1 MSEAKT
7 KGSITRR
14 ARGSGGATIDSVAK
28 LAGVG
33 PTTVSRAINT
43 PDKVA
48 RMTLERVN
56 QAIAATGYVPNLLA
70 GGLASRRTR
79 LIAAIVPSIANAVYA
94 QTIQTFTQRIK
105 ENGYQVLLGE
115 TDHDQQTE
123 EELVAAVL
131 SRRPDSILLTGIQ
144 HSAKCRRQ
152 LMSAGIPI
160 IEIWDITPTPLDVVV
175 GFSHTAVGSA
185 VAQYLFNKGYKS
197 FGYASVGDPR
207 AVVRDEAYKRELNR
221 LGIDTVHSAM
231 RQVTSSI
238 AVGRQL
244 LPDLLA
250 VAGDDPMA
258 IFCSSDIIAHG
269 VLIEAQARG
278 LSVPD
283 DLAIVGFGDQNF
295 AAHTYPALTT
305 VKIDFQKI
313 GRIAAERLLTRLESE
328 ELPTQVND
336 VGFEILERQTA

>member
-1 MSEAKT
+1 MADVNIGKLT
-7 KGSITRR
+7 RTRR
-14 ARGSGGATIDSVAK
+14 RGSGGATIDIVAK
-28 LAGVG
+28 LAEVA
-33 PTTVSRAINT
+33 PSTVSRAINE

-48 RMTLERVN
+48 KKTLDRIN
-56 QAIAATGYVPNLLA
+56 KAIEATGYVPNLLA
-70 GGLASRRTR
+70 GGLASSRSR
-79 LIAAIVPSIANAVYA
+79 LIAAVVPSIANAVYA
-94 QTIQTFTQRIK
+94 QTIQTFTQLIK
-105 ENGYQVLLGE
+105 VNGYQVLLGE

-175 GFSHTAVGSA
+175 GFSHTAVGRA
-185 VAQYLFNKGYKS
+185 VAQYLFDKGYRR

-207 AVVRDEAYKRELNR
+207 ALVRDEAYTRELNR
-221 LGIDTVHSAM
+221 LGISKVHVAM
-231 RQVTSSI
+231 QQVTSSI

-250 VAGDDPMA
+250 QAGDGPLA

-278 LSVPD
+278 ISIPGD
-283 DLAIVGFGDQNF
+283 IAIIGFGDQNF
-295 AAHTYPALTT
+295 AAYTHPALTT
-305 VKIDFQKI
+305 VKIDFQQI
-313 GRIAAERLLTRLESE
+313 GRIAAQRLLARLENE
-328 ELPTQVND
+328 EIPTSVTD
-336 VGFEILERQTA
+336 VGFEILERETA